1 VKTWLKGKIWT
12 QMSEAPVGALDCTT
26 SAIERN
32 CSSARLCSNTCAI
45 EHIISDRAH
54 ST

>member
-12 QMSEAPVGALDCTT
+12 QMSEAPVGALDRTT

-32 CSSARLCSNTCAI
+32 
-45 EHIISDRAH
+45 
-54 ST
+54 